1 MRIRKVGPEEAGL
14 LAQMDQ
20 CCFSD
25 NWKKEDWSSF
35 LSMSQYDCCI
45 AEEDNM
51 SRGFL
56 LTSTAADEGEVL
68 KIGVL
73 PDFRKNN
80 LGILMLNKAFEEW
93 KTAGVR
99 SVFLEV
105 RESNQPA
112 QGLYKKQGFEKAGI
126 RKNYYKNPA
135 EHAVVYV
142 RKI

>member
-1 MRIRKVGPEEAGL
+1 MRIRKAGPQEAET
-14 LAQMDQ
+14 LAQMDR

-25 NWKKEDWSSF
+25 KWKKEDWNG
-35 LSMSQYDCCI
+35 LLLMPQYHCYI
-45 AEEDNM
+45 AEED
-51 SRGFL
+51 SVCRGFL

-73 PDFRKNN
+73 PDFRKNC

-126 RKNYYKNPA
+126 RKNYYKNPV